1 MHLTVG
7 LGAVLLFL
15 VTLMFLV
22 GLEASAREV
31 GATLTHY
38 GLLARALVLNVVIVP
53 FIAVLVV
60 LWVGLPPVIAIGIL
74 LMAAAPGVPFLPRMA
89 ATAKG
94 NLAFAVGLM
103 IVLQV
108 VSFVTTPI
116 TLRLILPPD
125 AAARVPVLRAVVTL
139 VAFQLLPLALGMTV
153 QQVSTPLARRIAG
166 PVKALS
172 MLGLLGTI
180 VLFIG
185 PHLDVLAKVAGGG
198 ALLSMLLLVVVAW
211 PLGRRLGGADEGIG
225 KTLAL
230 GTSLRNVGLCLLIA
244 TRDFPETGVAT
255 VVGAYFLIQAIAN
268 FGYSKYLG
276 RAPRPAVAGAPVAG
290 PR

>member
-1 MHLTVG
+1 
-7 LGAVLLFL
+7 
-15 VTLMFLV
+15 
-22 GLEASAREV
+22 
-31 GATLTHY
+31 
-38 GLLARALVLNVVIVP
+38 
-53 FIAVLVV
+53 
-60 LWVGLPPVIAIGIL
+60 
-74 LMAAAPGVPFLPRMA
+74 
-89 ATAKG
+89 
-94 NLAFAVGLM
+94 
-103 IVLQV
+103 
-108 VSFVTTPI
+108 
-116 TLRLILPPD
+116 
-125 AAARVPVLRAVVTL
+125 LRAVLTL

-198 ALLSMLLLVVVAW
+198 ALLSMLLLVALAW